1 MEIKKLDEK
10 KILEAFE
17 ETEGQGL
24 DEINCQLRNVRVD
37 RETNILLETLEDIHY
52 FLRDTREVKFFSKYN
67 KTTEEI
73 YAELKKDLFN
83 KLGID
88 GKEN

>member
-1 MEIKKLDEK
+1 MFPLP
-10 KILEAFE
+10 ILEAFE

-52 FLRDTREVKFFSKYN
+52 FLRDTREVKFFFPIILLNLLLPYQYSYTN
-67 KTTEEI
+67 NQ
-73 YAELKKDLFN
+73 YLFSIHLN
-83 KLGID
+83 YFQG
-88 GKEN
+88 NY